1 MEGLVLIR
9 KGNRPI
15 TLHSCRWRF
24 NSVTMACQGPQIHN
38 DLQNAILIHSYHASC
53 SSPNYVLFQHHGN
66 VNFSNRKFNKILVA
80 FVSNTQ
86 QNADAIPSDAINKS
100 MKTHQCIHIE
110 PKYFTNHHHLF
121 SYWVLLCA
129 SSSNNKRIVDIH
141 PSKFYMWIWFW
152 HRRKFFPSMS
162 IIKHINITIHNLHK
176 QIVVFKR
183 RAITK
188 INK

>member
-1 MEGLVLIR
+1 MHPTTFLGDGSFGPLSRCPEVKYSQPSQYPTNVVLIR

-100 MKTHQCIHIE
+100 MKTH
-110 PKYFTNHHHLF
+110 
-121 SYWVLLCA
+121 
-129 SSSNNKRIVDIH
+129 
-141 PSKFYMWIWFW
+141 
-152 HRRKFFPSMS
+152 
-162 IIKHINITIHNLHK
+162 
-176 QIVVFKR
+176 
-183 RAITK
+183 
-188 INK
+188 